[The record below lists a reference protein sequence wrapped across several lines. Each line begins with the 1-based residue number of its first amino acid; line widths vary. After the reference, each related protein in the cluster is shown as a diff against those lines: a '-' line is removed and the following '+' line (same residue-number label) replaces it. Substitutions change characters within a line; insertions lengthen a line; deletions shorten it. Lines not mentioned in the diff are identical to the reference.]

1 MVTTNKLEKDI
12 RQKEEELLQ
21 EFKEGLEAMNE
32 EEFKTYF
39 KSLID
44 KYYKIAFTF
53 EANYS
58 KYYEETKQ
66 QYKVIKQVKKMLASK
81 YNNLDN
87 YENGIRLGKAEDIAY
102 KYMIELHSM
111 EDSYSNIIYHDKTQ
125 ELILINKTL
134 TNLIGVYEKTSSEDI
149 LRVIEEFLL
158 GTVILIKEAKK
169 LPLNDSLEDIKEP
182 VTFKKEHLPKDKF
195 SKEDLEELPEE
206 WNTDYY
212 NSSVLSIELKKQ
224 LDKFEDKLQQLEE
237 ILPED
242 VLTTFYL
249 DLNSS
254 EKINF
259 LNMLLET
266 KTEEETEEDIYRLV
280 AYSDY
285 ITKENN
291 KGYLYNIIE
300 EWS

>member
-1 MVTTNKLEKDI
+1 MVTTNKLEKNI

-21 EFKEGLEAMNE
+21 EFKEELLAMNE
-32 EEFKTYF
+32 EEFKQYF
-39 KSLID
+39 QQLID
-44 KYYKIAFTF
+44 KFYKVLYTF
-53 EANYS
+53 EEDYS
-58 KYYEETKQ
+58 KYYEDSKK
-66 QYKVIKQVKKMLASK
+66 QYKIIKQVKRMLASK

-87 YENGIRLGKAEDIAY
+87 YENGIRVEKAETIAFN
-102 KYMIELHSM
+102 YMMELNSM
-111 EDSYSNIIYHDKTQ
+111 EKSYSNIIYHDKTQ
-125 ELILINKTL
+125 ELILINTTL
-134 TNLIGVYEKTSSEDI
+134 TNLIGVYEKTSSEDV

-158 GTVILIKEAKK
+158 GTVVLVKEAKK
-169 LPLNDSLEDIKEP
+169 LPVNDSIEDLIKP
-182 VTFKKEHLPKDKF
+182 VTFKKKHLDKEKLT
-195 SKEDLEELPEE
+195 KEELEEVPEE
-206 WNTDYY
+206 WTLNYY
-212 NSSVLSIELKKQ
+212 TSSILTIELKRQ
-224 LDKFEDKLQQLEE
+224 LAKFEDILQQLEE

-259 LNMLLET
+259 LNMLLEN